1 MASESGSYSVSVS
14 DERIPKYKGR
24 ACSFIAV
31 PMGRKEMEA
40 GGGSKGTS
48 SILYV
53 CHYRE
58 RNLFWSLLNTG
69 YRATHNPS
77 VPRRHLLEA
86 DANISLSKRNF
97 SSVDSQSVVEF
108 RNQKLS
114 CLCSAVFVTFCFFT
128 PLRKDGWF
136 HLTVRVKGQTIERD
150 FVARYREAD
159 LDVLRRHCKVNL
171 TVSS

>member
-40 GGGSKGTS
+40 GVGSKGAQ
-48 SILYV
+48 
-53 CHYRE
+53 
-58 RNLFWSLLNTG
+58 SLLNTG

-86 DANISLSKRNF
+86 DSNISLSKRNF

-114 CLCSAVFVTFCFFT
+114 CLCSAVLVTFCFFT
-128 PLRKDGWF
+128 PLRTDG
-136 HLTVRVKGQTIERD
+136 
-150 FVARYREAD
+150 
-159 LDVLRRHCKVNL
+159 
-171 TVSS
+171 

>member
-40 GGGSKGTS
+40 GVGSKGTS

-58 RNLFWSLLNTG
+58 RNLF
-69 YRATHNPS
+69 
-77 VPRRHLLEA
+77 
-86 DANISLSKRNF
+86 
-97 SSVDSQSVVEF
+97 
-108 RNQKLS
+108 
-114 CLCSAVFVTFCFFT
+114 
-128 PLRKDGWF
+128 
-136 HLTVRVKGQTIERD
+136 
-150 FVARYREAD
+150 
-159 LDVLRRHCKVNL
+159 
-171 TVSS
+171 